1 MGKILMKDIASQ
13 LAKKKNIRISEAEN
27 YLDAFFAVIHDG
39 LKADKLVKIK
49 GFGTF
54 KLIEVRDRESVDVN
68 TGERVLIDGHT
79 KITFTPENSLKE
91 MVNKPFSQ
99 FETVE
104 LNDGVEFGSMPNENV
119 EAENGNIGN
128 KDSESENNSTVDNT
142 SASGEN
148 SRLSVD
154 YGNDGHCGSELDI
167 AKEVGADDGIV
178 EAESEA
184 ATEEEVILNN
194 STDTLDSHNSQS
206 GNTDALVHA
215 DNEAESRISFK
226 TEDELSLVSG
236 ETPDSESETE
246 KDPSDNQPSPSALQ
260 AGDSANVVDETFPDS
275 DNNALDNKEK
285 SQDPFVASDE
295 TERRNAQGQSQMAY
309 VATEIPEGDT
319 RKAHKKAGNVK
330 LVLLSLLALASI
342 ASAFVA
348 GLYLGGKNE
357 RSVPA
362 SKVVVV
368 KKAYPSKKNGYHKAA
383 VSKAADTIAAKVNI
397 AGEDNVEKGGKAE
410 IKDVQDHI
418 SETENSEIQ
427 SAKRMVKTGAYV
439 IEGTDRTV
447 KVKDGQTMKV
457 LARRYLG
464 EGMECYLQVH
474 NGKSEVKVGETIN
487 IPKLKLKKKAANNKV
502 S

>member
-39 LKADKLVKIK
+39 LQADKLVKIK
-49 GFGTF
+49 GLGTF

-119 EAENGNIGN
+119 ETENENTDN
-128 KDSESENNSTVDNT
+128 KVSESDIITPVDNM
-142 SASGEN
+142 SDSGEN
-148 SRLSVD
+148 SIISVD
-154 YGNDGHCGSELDI
+154 YGIDTHCGAESDI
-167 AKEVGADDGIV
+167 EHEIQSDDAMV
-178 EAESEA
+178 EAAHEA
-184 ATEEEVILNN
+184 ANEDESILDN
-194 STDTLDSHNSQS
+194 STDTLGSQNSQS
-206 GNTDALVHA
+206 DNTVAQMHA
-215 DNEAESRISFK
+215 DNEAVSRISFK
-226 TEDELSLVSG
+226 TEDDLSPVSE
-236 ETPDSESETE
+236 ETPDSETE
-246 KDPSDNQPSPSALQ
+246 KEKEPIDNQPLPLAVQ
-260 AGDSANVVDETFPDS
+260 ADDNANAVGKTFPDS
-275 DNNALDNKEK
+275 AENVADKREK
-285 SQDPFVASDE
+285 LQKPLLATDE
-295 TERRNAQGQSQMAY
+295 AEAGNAQGQSQMADT
-309 VATEIPEGDT
+309 ATGIPEGD
-319 RKAHKKAGNVK
+319 RRNAHKKTGNLK
-330 LVLLSLLALASI
+330 IVLFSLLALSFI
-342 ASAFVA
+342 ALAFVA
-348 GLYLGGKNE
+348 GLYLGGKSE

-362 SKVVVV
+362 SKVVIV
-368 KKAYPSKKNGYHKAA
+368 KKAFPSKKNGYQKVA
-383 VSKAADTIAAKVNI
+383 VSKAADTIAAKGNI
-397 AGEDNVEKGGKAE
+397 AEKDGIEKKE
-410 IKDVQDHI
+410 KTKINDVQDHI
-418 SETENSEIQ
+418 PTTENSDIQ

-447 KVKDGQTMKV
+447 KVKEGQTMKV

>member
-39 LKADKLVKIK
+39 LKTDKLVKIK

-206 GNTDALVHA
+206 GKTDALVHA

-226 TEDELSLVSG
+226 TEDEQSLVSG

-246 KDPSDNQPSPSALQ
+246 KDQSDNQPSPSALQ
-260 AGDSANVVDETFPDS
+260 AGDSANVVNETFPDS

-348 GLYLGGKNE
+348 GL
-357 RSVPA
+357 
-362 SKVVVV
+362 
-368 KKAYPSKKNGYHKAA
+368 
-383 VSKAADTIAAKVNI
+383 
-397 AGEDNVEKGGKAE
+397 
-410 IKDVQDHI
+410 
-418 SETENSEIQ
+418 
-427 SAKRMVKTGAYV
+427 
-439 IEGTDRTV
+439 
-447 KVKDGQTMKV
+447 
-457 LARRYLG
+457 
-464 EGMECYLQVH
+464 
-474 NGKSEVKVGETIN
+474 
-487 IPKLKLKKKAANNKV
+487 
-502 S
+502 

>member
-39 LKADKLVKIK
+39 LQADKLVKIK
-49 GFGTF
+49 GLGTF

-79 KITFTPENSLKE
+79 KVTFTPENSLKE

-119 EAENGNIGN
+119 ESENGNTVN
-128 KDSESENNSTVDNT
+128 KDSESENITPVDST
-142 SASGEN
+142 SANGES
-148 SRLSVD
+148 SRLSD
-154 YGNDGHCGSELDI
+154 GYGIDSHCGVELDI
-167 AKEVGADDGIV
+167 VNEVEADKGIV
-178 EAESEA
+178 EAVSEVS
-184 ATEEEVILNN
+184 TEEAILNN
-194 STDTLDSHNSQS
+194 TTDTLGSQTSQS
-206 GNTDALVHA
+206 DNTAVQMHTD
-215 DNEAESRISFK
+215 DDAESRIFFK

-236 ETPDSESETE
+236 ETPELE
-246 KDPSDNQPSPSALQ
+246 KGKEKEPIDNQPSSSAVP
-260 AGDSANVVDETFPDS
+260 ADDNANVVVKTIPYSNENVPR
-275 DNNALDNKEK
+275 NGQK
-285 SQDPFVASDE
+285 SQEPLVPIDE
-295 TERRNAQGQSQMAY
+295 TERRNAQRQSQMDD
-309 VATEIPEGDT
+309 VVTRIPKGDIGNE
-319 RKAHKKAGNVK
+319 HKKTGTVK
-330 LVLLSLLALASI
+330 LVLLSLFALVLI
-342 ASAFVA
+342 ALAFVA

-357 RSVPA
+357 RSVPV
-362 SKVVVV
+362 SKVVIV
-368 KKAYPSKKNGYHKAA
+368 KKAYPSKKNGYQKAA
-383 VSKAADTIAAKVNI
+383 VSKAADTIAVKENI
-397 AGEDNVEKGGKAE
+397 VEKDDVEKKGKAE

-447 KVKDGQTMKV
+447 KVKNGQTMKV

-464 EGMECYLQVH
+464 EGMECYLQVY